1 MFLLGL
7 LKLGENHLPQAIQRV
22 SELGEPRF
30 YQFVM
35 DKVVVIKDPYDRA
48 NSANKQNRQGP
59 HRPLAAKSKR
69 PAITLERIPS
79 HRTTR
84 TFMWGRSS

>member
-35 DKVVVIKDPYDRA
+35 DKVVVVKDPYDRA
-48 NSANKQNRQGP
+48 NSANKQNR
-59 HRPLAAKSKR
+59 
-69 PAITLERIPS
+69 
-79 HRTTR
+79 
-84 TFMWGRSS
+84 